1 MPKNFSKDYSK
12 EPRLKPR
19 PMVGTAAI
27 MMEAQGISP
36 WVGGPTTPYGF
47 TTPSYMTPPKEP
59 GAANRIPPEIAAKIA
74 KYLDV
79 KDLGRATLAWRSVAL
94 ASYASP
100 EYIKLE
106 CGKYSLLTNPSLA
119 ARGPDAIRTVR
130 ERIQQYNFAWSSML
144 FSDCKFFTIPQT
156 TQDTP
161 WAGSD
166 QWKSGNRFVGE
177 SNGYM
182 YDVSSW
188 DTGTQMQARVCLHR
202 LPSLRTGEL
211 GLKRH
216 QFDVALMSHFVKAVT
231 VDPVGKVV
239 AILEFNT
246 DHTHDPYTR
255 IPFMHVFKFSGQH
268 IGTVQLRAGFP
279 TLAEVYHMELH
290 GEMVCIIANYDSPE
304 SILGTASNVVVQSW
318 VGAPRSFHIQRCYG
332 GYCTGFQFITED
344 LWILTEKGKTDPR
357 DTIPTSVIRV
367 GHVRLNAQTM
377 VNLADIHGKG
387 WTPNTISLIRNVS
400 QYSPVSG
407 PFSPDPASRLF
418 GIKYEYRQYDGNVSA
433 NSCLFGRT
441 TVESW
446 LGIPASGPIEPVHWI
461 LMPIL
466 NDADPRRNGGR
477 PPKYDPTNREGLAL
491 IGRRLFWAEIWP
503 NGWSLNLLD
512 YNPGAGNAVC
522 EKKEPRGQMWQSYTC
537 YFCSDPYP
545 VAYTVSDRITD
556 LDRIVP
562 TEDGLLLKHNLH
574 GTPSYTMLMM

>member
-1 MPKNFSKDYSK
+1 
-12 EPRLKPR
+12 
-19 PMVGTAAI
+19 
-27 MMEAQGISP
+27 
-36 WVGGPTTPYGF
+36 
-47 TTPSYMTPPKEP
+47 
-59 GAANRIPPEIAAKIA
+59 
-74 KYLDV
+74 
-79 KDLGRATLAWRSVAL
+79 
-94 ASYASP
+94 
-100 EYIKLE
+100 
-106 CGKYSLLTNPSLA
+106 
-119 ARGPDAIRTVR
+119 
-130 ERIQQYNFAWSSML
+130 
-144 FSDCKFFTIPQT
+144 
-156 TQDTP
+156 
-161 WAGSD
+161 
-166 QWKSGNRFVGE
+166 
-177 SNGYM
+177 
-182 YDVSSW
+182 
-188 DTGTQMQARVCLHR
+188 
-202 LPSLRTGEL
+202 
-211 GLKRH
+211 
-216 QFDVALMSHFVKAVT
+216 
-231 VDPVGKVV
+231 
-239 AILEFNT
+239 
-246 DHTHDPYTR
+246 
-255 IPFMHVFKFSGQH
+255 
-268 IGTVQLRAGFP
+268 
-279 TLAEVYHMELH
+279 
-290 GEMVCIIANYDSPE
+290 
-304 SILGTASNVVVQSW
+304 
-318 VGAPRSFHIQRCYG
+318 
-332 GYCTGFQFITED
+332 
-344 LWILTEKGKTDPR
+344 
-357 DTIPTSVIRV
+357 
-367 GHVRLNAQTM
+367 M

-562 TEDGLLLKHNLH
+562 TEDGLLLKHVSVYICLFTLRTHFCSESSWDARLH
-574 GTPSYTMLMM
+574 NVNDVAEAASTQNSPKSITLSYSGFCQALALLLPTHHALDKSHIFCLSLRI